1 MMQLK
6 TKLCTKGVIDESL
19 EEKEEKNNEQQRKYN
34 PTHESDD

>member
-19 EEKEEKNNEQQRKYN
+19 EEKEKKNEQKRYN
-34 PTHESDD
+34 PTHESED